1 MITEIVGF
9 TAVAAVAAVATRCG
23 YKIPV
28 IPSYSLLVGY
38 VQVDARTGRAAL
50 YT

>member
-28 IPSYSLLVGY
+28 IPSYILLVAMAVSLLCKLRV
-38 VQVDARTGRAAL
+38 
-50 YT
+50 